1 MMDIEEME
9 KIDPELFKDEIVA
22 LEQKVKEWKNNDRL
36 IVFYGSS
43 SIRLWET
50 LEEDLLPL
58 NTINLGFGGSSFGY
72 CLYYFDRIF
81 TDSLKP
87 TQVVIYAGDNDIG
100 RGIPPENILDR
111 FRKLSAK
118 IREKYPFVKITFIT
132 IKPSP
137 QRDQLMENTRLT
149 NDLIRKELKVLKRAD
164 MINVFDSML
173 DENGKARPELYLED
187 QLHLNAEGYRIW
199 KGVFRKHFGV

>member
-72 CLYYFDRIF
+72 CLHYFDRIF

-87 TQVVIYAGDNDIG
+87 AQVVIYAGDNDIG
-100 RGIPPENILDR
+100 RGIPPENILDK

-118 IREKYPFVKITFIT
+118 IREKHPFVKITFIT

-137 QRDQLMENTRLT
+137 QRDQLMENTRLA

-173 DENGKARPELYLED
+173 DEKGKARPELYLED

-199 KGVFRKHFGV
+199 KGVFRKHFGI